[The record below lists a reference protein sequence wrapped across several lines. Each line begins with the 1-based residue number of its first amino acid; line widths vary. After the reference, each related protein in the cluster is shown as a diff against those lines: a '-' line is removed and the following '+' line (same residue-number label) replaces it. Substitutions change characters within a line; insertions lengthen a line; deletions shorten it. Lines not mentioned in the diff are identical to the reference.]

1 MSRRR
6 CCRAEVSRTAVQL
19 FWSAEF
25 LGSAVGCCSGMDWA
39 VRIAATHLGFAH
51 TLDLAP

>member
-1 MSRRR
+1 M
-6 CCRAEVSRTAVQL
+6 QL

-25 LGSAVGCCSGMDWA
+25 LGSAVGCFSSVDGV